1 MCVYLRNGVLRQ
13 VERRLQQPVSRGLDH
28 RVNHTDAK
36 VQRPGCAA
44 GLPERTLQI
53 GAERKNVLCVAER
66 DPSGVAQ
73 LQLAPALAKQ
83 LLPQPACAALISY
96 TSIFWK

>member
-13 VERRLQQPVSRGLDH
+13 VERRLQQPVSHGLDH

-44 GLPERTLQI
+44 GLPEGTLQI

-73 LQLAPALAKQ
+73 LQLAHIFHASSTMRPNWGSMAEVPA
-83 LLPQPACAALISY
+83 
-96 TSIFWK
+96 